1 MAQLKEKL
9 QLIFQKINNKK
20 VGIKIVR
27 MIMDQKGTNMITIT
41 STKAMII
48 NMKVMTINIK
58 GMITTMI
65 MVKNNTNTARTVV
78 IQSQNLQKT
87 TK

>member
-1 MAQLKEKL
+1 
-9 QLIFQKINNKK
+9 
-20 VGIKIVR
+20 

>member
-20 VGIKIVR
+20 VDIKIVR